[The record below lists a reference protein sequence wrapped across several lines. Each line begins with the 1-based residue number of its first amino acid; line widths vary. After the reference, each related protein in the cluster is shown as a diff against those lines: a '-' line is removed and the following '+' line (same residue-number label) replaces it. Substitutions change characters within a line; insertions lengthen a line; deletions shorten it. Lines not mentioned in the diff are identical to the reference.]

1 MSVDCC
7 PLTVVPD
14 RIPRN
19 ARFPLICD
27 TIPAMDLM
35 AARTELKAFLEHE
48 KAAFLEKPVFAPL
61 EETICR
67 KVDDI
72 VLQIW
77 GQSERLNAKG
87 FALLAIGGYG
97 RRTLHPESD
106 LDLLL
111 FFKDKVDE
119 AVVKATLDPLWDL
132 PFRVG
137 HQIRVAS
144 DFKAF
149 DATHVESYAAFLD
162 NRHLAGNEATAAEFQ
177 REVLPG
183 FLRRH
188 RDVFLRGFS
197 RQSVFVMS
205 GSVTRSSSSSPT

>member
-1 MSVDCC
+1 
-7 PLTVVPD
+7 
-14 RIPRN
+14 
-19 ARFPLICD
+19 
-27 TIPAMDLM
+27 MDLV
-35 AARTELKAFLEHE
+35 AARTELKSFLENE
-48 KAAFLEKPVFAPL
+48 KALFLEKPGFAPL

-72 VLQIW
+72 VLQVW
-77 GQSERLNAKG
+77 SQSDRVKAKG

-119 AVVKATLDPLWDL
+119 GVVKAILDPLWDL

-149 DATHVESYAAFLD
+149 DTTHVESYAAFLD
-162 NRHLAGNEATAAEFQ
+162 NRYLAGK
-177 REVLPG
+177 
-183 FLRRH
+183 
-188 RDVFLRGFS
+188 
-197 RQSVFVMS
+197 
-205 GSVTRSSSSSPT
+205 

>member
-1 MSVDCC
+1 M
-7 PLTVVPD
+7 
-14 RIPRN
+14 
-19 ARFPLICD
+19 
-27 TIPAMDLM
+27 
-35 AARTELKAFLEHE
+35 
-48 KAAFLEKPVFAPL
+48 
-61 EETICR
+61 
-67 KVDDI
+67 DDI

-77 GQSERLNAKG
+77 SRSDRVEAKG

-119 AVVKATLDPLWDL
+119 GVVKAVLDPLWDL

-137 HQIRVAS
+137 HQIRLAS

-149 DATHVESYAAFLD
+149 DSTQIESYAAFLD
-162 NRHLAGNEATAAEFQ
+162 NRYLQGSEITSAEFQ

-188 RDVFLRGFS
+188 RDVFLRGMLEAK
-197 RQSVFVMS
+197 RDAV
-205 GSVTRSSSSSPT
+205 